1 MGTFGATIVSLL
13 ETYSKCLSL
22 LKGFSGGGDRDGTP
36 AELQSSLGSSLR
48 SDRARVRRAYSS
60 RLSQNGRRLEKG
72 DAASRSALRRV
83 VRKLKA
89 ALGEVIGSLAGG
101 RPPTVDYNSLLALS
115 NGSSLDAVR
124 TINELSSRVSSRAS
138 SISSRR
144 SMVSRGRPRSRRH
157 HQQSDG
163 QVKLRKSENGRRSK
177 SERSKSKN
185 YASQSPRRRLH
196 KSSQSHHTLAA
207 SGNENRISILTTS
220 SDSTK
225 LGEIRRRQSRQGI
238 AARATY
244 PVHLYPQEEEKGRK
258 KWWKLF

>member
-1 MGTFGATIVSLL
+1 MPTCICPATSDVD
-13 ETYSKCLSL
+13 
-22 LKGFSGGGDRDGTP
+22 LK
-36 AELQSSLGSSLR
+36 
-48 SDRARVRRAYSS
+48 VCI
-60 RLSQNGRRLEKG
+60 
-72 DAASRSALRRV
+72 AASRSALRRV

-89 ALGEVIGSLAGG
+89 ALGEVIGSLGGG
-101 RPPTVDYNSLLALS
+101 RPPIVDYNSLLALS
-115 NGSSLDAVR
+115 NGSSLEAVR

-163 QVKLRKSENGRRSK
+163 QVKSRKSDNGRRSK

-185 YASQSPRRRLH
+185 YASQSPRRRLR

-244 PVHLYPQEEEKGRK
+244 PVHLYPEEEGKGRK